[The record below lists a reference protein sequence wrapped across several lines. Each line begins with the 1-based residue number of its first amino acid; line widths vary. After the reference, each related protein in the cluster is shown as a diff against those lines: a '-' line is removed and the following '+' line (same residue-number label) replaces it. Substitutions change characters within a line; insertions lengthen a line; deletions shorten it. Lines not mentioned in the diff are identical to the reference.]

1 MRTIRYLLALSLV
14 GLASLC
20 LLPPTAPY
28 TRWKVQ
34 SLARFRGG
42 APNYYE
48 YVSGTGGVEANL
60 QERLSQVREQFKAD
74 FALQWAIAS
83 AEGASNQARLRERL
97 LQLRR
102 QFPNRPEVYAS
113 LLRNEMRSFPIG
125 RVEDARHAGIST
137 PVTPA
142 NPAAV
147 QRVLEWARR
156 GEQHDPDNAFFLGIQ
171 VRALLAQQ
179 RDAEAVETLRRAAQC
194 ARWEDYTGAE
204 AEAAVQLQRL
214 LRNVRSGELDLAI
227 TTTTLFPHL
236 ATERSIARILSTIA
250 WELEQQGR
258 YRDALEIRMAL
269 AGYAQKIAESRGMLQ
284 RLIGLAVLQ
293 IAAAPP
299 RTAKTQTGEQRQR
312 QLLAQL
318 ERNGFHK
325 EAAWL
330 RAELQ
335 RSETMRNLIGQ
346 AMPVFYDNHIIGS
359 MRRYYTQLL
368 AILAMLGVALQVGGQ
383 WLLIGFLRGARAGV
397 FALLGGM
404 LGLWAVS
411 AVLFA
416 LSDAS
421 ALMALLIPSI
431 HTAEEIVGREGASSL
446 PALSL
451 HFLRWVM
458 PAAVAGVGL
467 LMLSLAV
474 AFAVFRR
481 PDSPERMLKE
491 LHTALGVMLVIL
503 LVGLNLLLLWNWRVD
518 LQMEQ
523 FAWGLRHDEVGMAMR
538 LSGLE
543 SQMPPPTPMP

>member
-1 MRTIRYLLALSLV
+1 MRTTRYLLALSLV
-14 GLASLC
+14 GLAALC

-34 SLARFRGG
+34 SLMRFRGG
-42 APNYYE
+42 APNYYKHA
-48 YVSGTGGVEANL
+48 SGTGGVEANL
-60 QERLSQVREQFKAD
+60 QERLSQLREQFKAD

-97 LQLRR
+97 LQLQR

-125 RVEDARHAGIST
+125 RVEEVRYAGGST
-137 PVTPA
+137 PVRPA
-142 NPAAV
+142 NPTAV

-171 VRALLAQQ
+171 VRALLAQR
-179 RDAEAVETLRRAAQC
+179 RDAEAVEVLRRAAQC

-214 LRNVRSGELDLAI
+214 LRNARSSELDLAI
-227 TTTTLFPHL
+227 TTTILFPHL

-269 AGYAQKIAESRGMLQ
+269 AGYAQKITESSGILR
-284 RLIGLAVLQ
+284 RLVGIAVLQ
-293 IAAAPP
+293 IATASP
-299 RTAKTQTGEQRQR
+299 RTAKTQSGEQRQI
-312 QLLAQL
+312 LAQL

-335 RSETMRNLIGQ
+335 RGETMRNLIGQ

-359 MRRYYTQLL
+359 MRRYYAQLL
-368 AILAMLGVALQVGGQ
+368 AILAMLGVALQMGGQ
-383 WLLIGFLRGARAGV
+383 WLLIGFLRSARVGI

-411 AVLFA
+411 AILFVL
-416 LSDAS
+416 SNAS
-421 ALMALLIPSI
+421 ALMALLLPSI
-431 HTAEEIVGREGASSL
+431 HVAEQVMGREGASAL
-446 PALSL
+446 PALSPD
-451 HFLRWVM
+451 FLRWVM
-458 PAAVAGVGL
+458 PASVAGVGL
-467 LMLSLAV
+467 LMLSFAV
-474 AFAVFRR
+474 VFAVFRCS
-481 PDSPERMLKE
+481 DSPERTLKE
-491 LHTALGVMLVIL
+491 LHTVLGVMLVIL

-518 LQMEQ
+518 LQLEQ

-543 SQMPPPTPMP
+543 SRMPAPTPMP

>member
-14 GLASLC
+14 GLAVLC

-48 YVSGTGGVEANL
+48 YVSATGGVEATL
-60 QERLSQVREQFKAD
+60 QERLSQLREQFKAD
-74 FALQWAIAS
+74 FALQWAIAN
-83 AEGASNQARLRERL
+83 AEGIGDQARLRERL
-97 LQLRR
+97 LQLQR

-113 LLRNEMRSFPIG
+113 LLRNEMRRFPMG
-125 RVEDARHAGIST
+125 RVEDVRFAGDST
-137 PVTPA
+137 PVLPA

-147 QRVLEWARR
+147 QRVLEWAHR
-156 GEQHDPDNAFFLGIQ
+156 GELQDPDNAFFLGMQ
-171 VRALLAQQ
+171 VRALLAQR
-179 RDAEAVETLRRAAQC
+179 RDAEAVETLQRAARC
-194 ARWEDYTGAE
+194 TRWEDYTGAE

-214 LRNVRSGELDLAI
+214 LRNARSGELDLAI
-227 TTTTLFPHL
+227 TTTILFPHL
-236 ATERSIARILSTIA
+236 ATERSMARILAIIA

-269 AGYAQKIAESRGMLQ
+269 AGYVQKMTESSGILR
-284 RLIGLAVLQ
+284 RLVGIAVLQ
-293 IAAAPP
+293 VAAAPP
-299 RTAKTQTGEQRQR
+299 RTAKTQSREQSQR
-312 QLLAQL
+312 RLLAQL

-335 RSETMRNLIGQ
+335 RGETMRTLIGQ
-346 AMPVFYDNHIIGS
+346 AMDALFDHLMGA

-368 AILAMLGVALQVGGQ
+368 AILTMLGVALQIGSQ
-383 WLLIGFLRGARAGV
+383 WLLIGFLRGARVGV

-416 LSDAS
+416 LSDAN

-431 HTAEEIVGREGASSL
+431 HAAEQVVGHKGASSL
-446 PALSL
+446 PAPSPD
-451 HFLRWVM
+451 FLRWVM
-458 PAAVAGVGL
+458 PASVAGVGL
-467 LMLSLAV
+467 LMFSLAV
-474 AFAVFRR
+474 VFAVFRR
-481 PDSPERMLKE
+481 SDSPERTLKE
-491 LHTALGVMLVIL
+491 LHTVLGVMLVIL
-503 LVGLNLLLLWNWRVD
+503 VVGLNLLLLWNWRVD
-518 LQMEQ
+518 LQLEQ
-523 FAWGLRHDEVGMAMR
+523 FAWGLRHDELGLAMR

-543 SQMPPPTPMP
+543 SRMPPPTPMP